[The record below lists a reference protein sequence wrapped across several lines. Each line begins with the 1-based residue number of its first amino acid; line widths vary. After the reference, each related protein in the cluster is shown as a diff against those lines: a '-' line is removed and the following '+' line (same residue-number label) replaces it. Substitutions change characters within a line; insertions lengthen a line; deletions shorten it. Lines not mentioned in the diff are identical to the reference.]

1 MLATSQNLCLGKRTA
16 PAKFQFEEN
25 DDLDQYPCELQ
36 DRSFDLD
43 YKGLIVD
50 EINFFDDLNLDNQDS
65 LCGNEAFEDSM
76 SFRIKSDF
84 SEMRSLSDLGV
95 DITYAEE
102 KFDFTQ
108 EQKVWHEYP
117 GDFKETASKYN
128 NSLNDK
134 MKTQLEEVNDLLNKM
149 ASIVVKLEPKKAR
162 FIVDSRAENSNTMK
176 KQLAKLNKKLAAANA
191 SKNRKIDFETDS
203 IGTEINSYIKQN
215 SFSSISTAASKKLK
229 IK

>member
-1 MLATSQNLCLGKRTA
+1 
-16 PAKFQFEEN
+16 
-25 DDLDQYPCELQ
+25 LQ

-50 EINFFDDLNLDNQDS
+50 EINFFDDLNLNSEDS
-65 LCGNEAFEDSM
+65 LCGNEAFGDSL
-76 SFRIKSDF
+76 SFRIKSDL
-84 SEMRSLSDLGV
+84 SDMRSLSDLGV
-95 DITYAEE
+95 EINYAEE
-102 KFDFTQ
+102 KFDFSR

-117 GDFKETASKYN
+117 GDFQQTASKYN
-128 NSLNDK
+128 DSLNDK
-134 MKTQLEEVNDLLNKM
+134 MKLQLEEVNNLLNKM

-162 FIVDSRAENSNTMK
+162 FIVDSRAENSSTMK
-176 KQLAKLNKKLAAANA
+176 KQLARLNKKLSAANA

-203 IGTEINSYIKQN
+203 IGTEINSYIKQG

>member
-1 MLATSQNLCLGKRTA
+1 M
-16 PAKFQFEEN
+16 
-25 DDLDQYPCELQ
+25 Q

-50 EINFFDDLNLDNQDS
+50 EINFFDDLICDNQDS

-76 SFRIKSDF
+76 SFRIKSDL
-84 SEMRSLSDLGV
+84 SEIRSLSDLG
-95 DITYAEE
+95 IEINYAQHAEE
-102 KFDFTQ
+102 KFDFSQ

-128 NSLNDK
+128 DSLNDK
-134 MKTQLEEVNDLLNKM
+134 MKLQLEEVNNLLNKM

-162 FIVDSRAENSNTMK
+162 FIVDSRAETSNTMK
-176 KQLAKLNKKLAAANA
+176 KQLAKINKKLVAANA

-215 SFSSISTAASKKLK
+215 SFSSVSTAASKKLK